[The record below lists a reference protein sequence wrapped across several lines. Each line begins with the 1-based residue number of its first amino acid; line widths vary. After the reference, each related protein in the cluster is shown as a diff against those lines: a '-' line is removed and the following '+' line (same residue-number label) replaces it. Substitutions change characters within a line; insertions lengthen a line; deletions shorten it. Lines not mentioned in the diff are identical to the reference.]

1 MKSSNIST
9 SIYTILTQRKNLEDM
24 YATMP
29 LEETNS
35 DFIEIDASAEVVET
49 NDKVTEEA
57 TFTEVLAK
65 LSQQISSENYV
76 KEQNEP
82 SIEIPSPQS
91 ISYP

>member
-1 MKSSNIST
+1 
-9 SIYTILTQRKNLEDM
+9 M
-24 YATMP
+24 YATVP
-29 LEETNS
+29 LGETNS

-57 TFTEVLAK
+57 TLIEVLAK
-65 LSQQISSENYV
+65 LSQQISSENYG

-82 SIEIPSPQS
+82 SIEIFSLQS